1 MADFSDDEDK
11 LLYRLAKA
19 QVDEG
24 RKISWRKVW
33 LGMRFC
39 GKSQRQL
46 QIRLKTL
53 KRTYGVSL
61 DGFPRRFT
69 RNQDT
74 QIASKGK
81 AYAHLLH
88 DPNDDQLNVPDVLS
102 TLFKCVSRHK
112 FQSPDCHAGEITAD
126 GVSAVL
132 KTLPAL
138 TPDDIFVDVGSG
150 IGNVI
155 AQVVL
160 ETLVKKCIGAIKY
173 SRLSDI
179 AVYRADVRAMDEN
192 VQTELGCATILYAN
206 NLVFDPTSNLA
217 LEEFAMGSH
226 SLVHL
231 IFTKNVCGRHLHRH
245 RQAILQQQP
254 QTSTSAAVLLRWRGG
269 TDNWTIVE
277 TMINITNGSKTNF
290 DTKTEFETYLKSY
303 FCSIMSTSSTVAS
316 LTPDLV
322 RHPRGDY
329 FPRYGSRAHC

>member
-1 MADFSDDEDK
+1 
-11 LLYRLAKA
+11 
-19 QVDEG
+19 
-24 RKISWRKVW
+24 
-33 LGMRFC
+33 MRFC

-112 FQSPDCHAGEITAD
+112 FQSPDCHAGD
-126 GVSAVL
+126 
-132 KTLPAL
+132 
-138 TPDDIFVDVGSG
+138 
-150 IGNVI
+150 

-160 ETLVKKCIGAIKY
+160 ETLVKKCIGIELQENLAQMSDVLLRAGAIKY

-231 IFTKNVCGRHLHRH
+231 IFTKNVCGRHR
-245 RQAILQQQP
+245 
-254 QTSTSAAVLLRWRGG
+254 TECRG
-269 TDNWTIVE
+269 N
-277 TMINITNGSKTNF
+277 
-290 DTKTEFETYLKSY
+290 
-303 FCSIMSTSSTVAS
+303 FCSIWELQQTISVRVTWSSRPQDVYWYTKVHS
-316 LTPDLV
+316 
-322 RHPRGDY
+322 
-329 FPRYGSRAHC
+329 